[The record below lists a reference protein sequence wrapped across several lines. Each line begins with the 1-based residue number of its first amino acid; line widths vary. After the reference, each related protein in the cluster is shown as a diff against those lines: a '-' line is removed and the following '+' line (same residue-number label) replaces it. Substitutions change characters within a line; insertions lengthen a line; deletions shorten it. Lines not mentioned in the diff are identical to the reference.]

1 MGLVMAKSKENS
13 KIDKKSGQNEGPLTH
28 KEIMIVLSGLM
39 TGMLLAALD
48 QTIVSTALKNIV
60 EDFNGLNHYTW
71 VVTAYLLTS
80 TASTPLYGKISDLY
94 GRRPVFQFAIITFL
108 IGSFLAGASQ
118 NMTQLIFTRAL
129 QGLGAGG
136 LMALTFVII
145 GDIVSPR
152 ERGKYQGYFG
162 AVWGLSSVA
171 GPLLGG
177 FFSDHAT
184 ILGITGWRWIFYI
197 NLPFGILAL
206 VITSAVLHIPKVKRE
221 HKIDYFG
228 ALILVLAV
236 SAVLLAVSVYGPED
250 GWTDSRTLTV
260 FALGLFLTLLF
271 LWQETRAKEP
281 ILPLRLFKNHTFS
294 LTSVLGFIIGAGMFG
309 AIVMLPLY
317 LQVVKGNSATSAGLK
332 LIPLMLGIVSMSIF
346 SGKRI
351 TATGK
356 YKIFPI
362 LGAAIMTLGLILMST
377 LNETTSFGVLS
388 IYAIMVGA
396 GLGLSMQTIVI
407 ALQNSVDFQD
417 MGIATSSNTF
427 FRSLGGAFG
436 TAIFGTIF
444 SNRVA
449 YYLQDNIAALQST
462 DPQSLKEF
470 DPAKLEVI
478 TTNTS
483 VISTLPPVIRDTV
496 LHSFAQTFHVVFLA
510 AAPVTFIGFVLAF
523 FLKEKP
529 LQSSTAHHAAKTEA
543 AGEAVG

>member
-1 MGLVMAKSKENS
+1 MAKSQ
-13 KIDKKSGQNEGPLTH
+13 DKSAPKPGEKSGPLSH

-108 IGSFLAGASQ
+108 IGSLLAGASQ

-129 QGLGAGG
+129 QGIGAGG

-197 NLPFGILAL
+197 NIPFGILAL

-221 HKIDYFG
+221 HKIDYLG

-236 SAVLLAVSVYGPED
+236 TTVLLATSVYGPEN
-250 GWTDSRTLTV
+250 GWTDSKTLTV
-260 FALGLFLTLLF
+260 FGSGILLTLLF

-294 LTSVLGFIIGAGMFG
+294 LTSALAFIIGAGMFG

-317 LQVVKGNSATSAGLK
+317 LQVVKGNSATEAGLK

-351 TATGK
+351 TTTGK

-362 LGAAIMTLGLILMST
+362 VGAAIMTIGLILMST

-388 IYAIMVGA
+388 IYAILVGA

-449 YYLQDNIAALQST
+449 YYLQENIAVLQST
-462 DPQSLKEF
+462 NPQSLTGF
-470 DPAKLEVI
+470 DPAKLEEI

-483 VISTLPPVIRDTV
+483 VISTLPPVIRETV

>member
-1 MGLVMAKSKENS
+1 MKNAGQKTNK
-13 KIDKKSGQNEGPLTH
+13 KIQKTTPLTH
-28 KEIMIVLSGLM
+28 KEIMVVLSGLM

-60 EDFNGLNHYTW
+60 EEFNGLNHYTW

-108 IGSFLAGASQ
+108 LGSFLAGASQ

-145 GDIVSPR
+145 GDIVAPR

-177 FFSDHAT
+177 FFSDNAS
-184 ILGITGWRWIFYI
+184 ILGISGWRWIFYI

-221 HKIDYFG
+221 HTVDYFG
-228 ALILVLAV
+228 ALLLVLAV
-236 SAVLLAVSVYGPED
+236 SAILMAVSVYGPED
-250 GWTDSRTLTV
+250 GWSSSTTLIA
-260 FALGLFLTLLF
+260 FALGLVLTVLF
-271 LWQETRAKEP
+271 IWQESRAKEP
-281 ILPLRLFKNHTFS
+281 ILPLRLFRNHTFS
-294 LTSVLGFIIGAGMFG
+294 LTSLLGFIIGAGMFG

-317 LQVVKGNSATSAGLK
+317 LQVVKGNSATEAGLK

-346 SGKRI
+346 SGKKISSSGR
-351 TATGK
+351 

-362 LGAAIMTLGLILMST
+362 VGSAVMTIGLLLMST
-377 LNETTSFGVLS
+377 LKENTSFITLS
-388 IYAIMVGA
+388 GYAILVGA

-417 MGIATSSNTF
+417 MGVATSSNTF

-436 TAIFGTIF
+436 TAVFGTIF
-444 SNRVA
+444 SNRIIYFLEDNFA
-449 YYLQDNIAALQST
+449 SLQTSNAQALAG
-462 DPQSLKEF
+462 F
-470 DPAKLEVI
+470 DSSKLEAI

-483 VISTLPPVIRDTV
+483 IS
-496 LHSFAQTFHVVFLA
+496 
-510 AAPVTFIGFVLAF
+510 
-523 FLKEKP
+523 
-529 LQSSTAHHAAKTEA
+529 QSLS
-543 AGEAVG
+543 

>member
-1 MGLVMAKSKENS
+1 MNKPA
-13 KIDKKSGQNEGPLTH
+13 IDKQAGPLTH
-28 KEIMIVLSGLM
+28 KEILVVLSGLM
-39 TGMLLAALD
+39 TGLLLAALD

-60 EDFNGLNHYTW
+60 EEFNGLNHYTW

-108 IGSFLAGASQ
+108 IGSLLAGASQ

-152 ERGKYQGYFG
+152 ERGKYVGYFG
-162 AVWGLSSVA
+162 AVWGLASVA

-177 FFSDHAT
+177 FFSDKEA

-206 VITSAVLHIPKVKRE
+206 VITSLVLHIPKVKRE
-221 HKIDYFG
+221 HKVDYLG

-236 SAVLLAVSVYGPED
+236 CSLLMSVSVYGPEN
-250 GWTDSRTLTV
+250 GWTDSRTITTMI
-260 FALGLFLTLLF
+260 LGIALTLLF
-271 LWQETRAKEP
+271 IWQEFRAVEP
-281 ILPLRLFKNHTFS
+281 ILPMRLFKNHTFS
-294 LTSVLGFIIGAGMFG
+294 LSSTLGFIIGAGMFG

-317 LQVVKGNSATSAGLK
+317 LQVVKGNSATEAGLK
-332 LIPLMLGIVSMSIF
+332 LIPLMIGIVSMSIF

-351 TATGK
+351 SLTGK

-362 LGAAIMTLGLILMST
+362 IGTAIMTVGLILMAT
-377 LNETTSFGVLS
+377 LDQDTSFLSLAVYAVLL
-388 IYAIMVGA
+388 GA
-396 GLGLSMQTIVI
+396 GLGLSMQTILI
-407 ALQNSVDFQD
+407 ALQNDVEFKD

-444 SNRVA
+444 SNRIA
-449 YYLQDNIAALQST
+449 YYLEENLTKLQQSNPKALEGFSPDNIEA
-462 DPQSLKEF
+462 
-470 DPAKLEVI
+470 I
-478 TTNTS
+478 TVNTS
-483 VISTLPPVIRDTV
+483 IISTLPMNLQEVV
-496 LHSFAQTFHVVFLA
+496 LGSFAQTFRIVFLA
-510 AAPVTFIGFVLAF
+510 AVPVTFIGFLLSF
-523 FLKEKP
+523 LLKEKP
-529 LQSSTAHHAAKTEA
+529 LKSGADHSAARTEA
-543 AGEAVG
+543 SGEAVG

>member
-1 MGLVMAKSKENS
+1 MAMGKDKSKVNQANVEQS
-13 KIDKKSGQNEGPLTH
+13 GPLSH
-28 KEIMIVLSGLM
+28 KEILIVLSGLM

-162 AVWGLSSVA
+162 
-171 GPLLGG
+171 
-177 FFSDHAT
+177 
-184 ILGITGWRWIFYI
+184 
-197 NLPFGILAL
+197 ILAL
-206 VITSAVLHIPKVKRE
+206 IITSAVLHIPKVKRE

-228 ALILVLAV
+228 ALLLVLAV

-250 GWTDSRTLTV
+250 GWTDSKTLIV
-260 FALGLFLTLLF
+260 IGSGVFLTLAF
-271 LWQETRAKEP
+271 IWQENRAVEP

-294 LTSVLGFIIGAGMFG
+294 LTSALGFIIGAGMFG

-317 LQVVKGNSATSAGLK
+317 LQVVKGNSATEAGLK
-332 LIPLMLGIVSMSIF
+332 LIPLMIGIVSMSIF
-346 SGKRI
+346 SGKKI
-351 TATGK
+351 SVTGK

-362 LGAAIMTLGLILMST
+362 LGTAIMTIGLLLMAT
-377 LNETTSFGVLS
+377 LDEDTTFAVLS
-388 IYAIMVGA
+388 IYAVLVGA

-436 TAIFGTIF
+436 TAIFGTIL
-444 SNRVA
+444 SNRIA
-449 YYLQDNIAALQST
+449 YYLQDNFAKLQST
-462 DPQSLKEF
+462 DPASLSEF
-470 DPAKLEVI
+470 DSSKLELI

-483 VISTLPPVIRDTV
+483 IIPTLPPVIRDTV
-496 LHSFAQTFHVVFLA
+496 LHSFAQTFQVVFLA
-510 AAPVTFIGFVLAF
+510 AVPITFIGFLLAF

-529 LQSSTAHHAAKTEA
+529 LQSSSAHHAARTEA

>member
-1 MGLVMAKSKENS
+1 MNKPAINR
-13 KIDKKSGQNEGPLTH
+13 QTGPLTH
-28 KEIMIVLSGLM
+28 KEILVVLSGLM
-39 TGMLLAALD
+39 TGLLLAALD

-60 EDFNGLNHYTW
+60 EEFNGLNHYTW

-108 IGSFLAGASQ
+108 IGSLLAGASQ

-152 ERGKYQGYFG
+152 ERGKYVGYFG
-162 AVWGLSSVA
+162 AVWGLASVA

-177 FFSDHAT
+177 FFSDKES

-206 VITSAVLHIPKVKRE
+206 VITSLVLHIPKVKRE
-221 HKIDYFG
+221 HKVDYLG
-228 ALILVLAV
+228 AVILVLAV
-236 SAVLLAVSVYGPED
+236 CSLLMSVSVYGPEN
-250 GWTDSRTLTV
+250 GWTNSRTITTMI
-260 FALGLFLTLLF
+260 LGIALTLLF
-271 LWQETRAKEP
+271 IWQEFRAVEP
-281 ILPLRLFKNHTFS
+281 ILPMRLFRNHTFS
-294 LTSVLGFIIGAGMFG
+294 LSSILGFIIGAGMFG

-317 LQVVKGNSATSAGLK
+317 LQVVKANSATEAGLK
-332 LIPLMLGIVSMSIF
+332 LIPLMIGIVSMSIF

-351 TATGK
+351 SLTGK

-362 LGAAIMTLGLILMST
+362 IGTGIMTIGLILMAT
-377 LNETTSFGVLS
+377 LDQDTSFLS
-388 IYAIMVGA
+388 LAIYAIMLGA
-396 GLGLSMQTIVI
+396 GLGLSMQTILI
-407 ALQNSVDFQD
+407 ALQNDVEFKD

-444 SNRVA
+444 SNRIA
-449 YYLQDNIAALQST
+449 YYLEENLTKLQQSNPKALEGFSPDNIEA
-462 DPQSLKEF
+462 
-470 DPAKLEVI
+470 I
-478 TTNTS
+478 TVNTS
-483 VISTLPPVIRDTV
+483 IISTLPINLQEVV
-496 LHSFAQTFHVVFLA
+496 LGSFAQTFKVVFLA
-510 AAPVTFIGFVLAF
+510 AVPVTFIGFLLS
-523 FLKEKP
+523 FLLREKP
-529 LQSSTAHHAAKTEA
+529 LKSGADHSAARAEA
-543 AGEAVG
+543 NGEAVG